1 MKDDEGLTLRDFFNI
16 LYRRIFLLKIT
27 IVILPIAVL
36 FACYVVD
43 PVYETSGKVLVTAK
57 KENSALLQTPRD
69 QGATSILNL
78 NVDETDL
85 NSEMALLTSLDLW
98 IKTVN
103 HLGLD
108 SFKKKEPNFL
118 AEKFAEFKK
127 TVKDLLGIKPRGG
140 KDGAS
145 GESAQVQEIA
155 KRLLKDF
162 KVVPALKSKVIDL
175 TFRYSD
181 PVMAKKIL
189 DTLLEQYIPY
199 HLEAYGLPGA
209 QGFFAGQGDIYKEK
223 YDAADKELADF
234 KNKWGIAYAERQKTE
249 LIATIKQIEDSLV
262 ELSSNQSQYE
272 NMMDSL
278 QKGIVP
284 TGQLAPG
291 VQRGNENTFISVIA
305 TQLLRAKQKQL
316 QVAELFTPESRDYVA
331 ADEMVK
337 DLNKKF
343 QNAIFVEMDVLKAK
357 KASLEQSL
365 KEKQEQLQQL
375 EEKSEEARRLQ
386 LAVSIAKERYLQFVA
401 KEEEARLASQEGRSK
416 LVTVSIVGRP
426 MMPIDPIFPMTSIF
440 VLAAFVLSFPVGIAA
455 IFLANFFDSTF
466 DNPREVENTTGFGVL
481 ATIGRLPRG

>member
-1 MKDDEGLTLRDFFNI
+1 MTEDEGLTLRDFFNV

-43 PVYETSGKVLVTAK
+43 PVYETSGKILVTAK
-57 KENSALLQTPRD
+57 KENSVLLQGPRD

-85 NSEMALLTSLDLW
+85 NSEMALLTSPDLW
-98 IKTVN
+98 IKTVDR
-103 HLGLD
+103 LGLD
-108 SFKKKEPNFL
+108 SFKKKEPNLL
-118 AEKFAEFKK
+118 AEKLGEFKK
-127 TVKDLLGIKPRGG
+127 TVKDFLGIQPRGG
-140 KDGAS
+140 NAAS
-145 GESAQVQEIA
+145 RESAQIQEIA
-155 KRLLKDF
+155 KRLVKDF
-162 KVVPALKSKVIDL
+162 KVVPALKSKVIDM

-199 HLEAYGLPGA
+199 HLDAYGLPGA
-209 QGFFAGQGDIYKEK
+209 EGFFAGQGDIYKEK

-234 KNKWGIAYAERQKTE
+234 KNKWGIAYAERQKSE

-262 ELSSNQSQYE
+262 ELNSNESQYD
-272 NMMDSL
+272 NILGSL
-278 QKGIVP
+278 KKGIVL
-284 TGQLAPG
+284 TGQLASG
-291 VQRGNENTFISVIA
+291 AQRGNENTFISVIA
-305 TQLLRAKQKQL
+305 TQLLRAKQKQI
-316 QVAELFTPESRDYVA
+316 QVGELFTPESRDYIA
-331 ADEMVK
+331 AEEMVK
-337 DLNKKF
+337 DLSKKF
-343 QNAIFVEMDVLKAK
+343 ENAIIVEVTVLKAK
-357 KASLEQSL
+357 RGSLEQSL

-401 KEEEARLASQEGRSK
+401 KEEEARLASQEGRNK

-426 MMPIDPIFPMTSIF
+426 MMPIDPIFPMTSLF

-466 DNPREVENTTGFGVL
+466 DNPREVEQATGFTAL
-481 ATIGRLPRG
+481 ATIGKLPRG

>member
-1 MKDDEGLTLRDFFNI
+1 MTEDEGLTLRDFFNV

-43 PVYETSGKVLVTAK
+43 PVYETSGKILVTAK
-57 KENSALLQTPRD
+57 KENSVLLQGPRD

-85 NSEMALLTSLDLW
+85 NSEMALLTSPDLW

-103 HLGLD
+103 RIGLD
-108 SFKKKEPNFL
+108 SFKKKEPNPL
-118 AEKFAEFKK
+118 SEKLGEFKK
-127 TVKDLLGIKPRGG
+127 TVKDFLGIQPRGG
-140 KDGAS
+140 NAAS
-145 GESAQVQEIA
+145 RESAQIQEIA
-155 KRLLKDF
+155 KRLVKDF
-162 KVVPALKSKVIDL
+162 KVVPALKSKVIDM

-209 QGFFAGQGDIYKEK
+209 EGFFAGQGDIYKEK

-249 LIATIKQIEDSLV
+249 LIVTIKQIEDSLV
-262 ELSSNQSQYE
+262 ELNSNESQYD
-272 NMMDSL
+272 NILGSL
-278 QKGIVP
+278 KKGIVL
-284 TGQLAPG
+284 TGQLASG
-291 VQRGNENTFISVIA
+291 AQRGNENTFISVIA
-305 TQLLRAKQKQL
+305 TQLLRAKQKQI
-316 QVAELFTPESRDYVA
+316 QVGELFTPESRDYISA
-331 ADEMVK
+331 EEMVK
-337 DLNKKF
+337 DLSKKF
-343 QNAIFVEMDVLKAK
+343 ENTIIVEMTVLKAK
-357 KASLEQSL
+357 RGSLEQSL
-365 KEKQEQLQQL
+365 KEKQEQLRQF

-386 LAVSIAKERYLQFVA
+386 LAVSIAKERYLQFVS
-401 KEEEARLASQEGRSK
+401 KEEEARLDSQEGRNK

-426 MMPIDPIFPMTSIF
+426 MMPSDPIFPMTSLF

-466 DNPREVENTTGFGVL
+466 DNPKEAEQATGFAVL
-481 ATIGRLPRG
+481 ATIGKLPRG